1 VLVRFGTLTGVCWLE
16 SGVSVF
22 GERIFFFF
30 LPVRLS
36 LMIQLLIE
44 YNRFFWGCLGF
55 CLMSRDTGILLK
67 TMKIQQASSNLEVQK
82 ATMNDPFSM
91 SKAYSG
97 NPEKRIN
104 YEEDRY

>member
-1 VLVRFGTLTGVCWLE
+1 
-16 SGVSVF
+16 
-22 GERIFFFF
+22 
-30 LPVRLS
+30 
-36 LMIQLLIE
+36 
-44 YNRFFWGCLGF
+44 
-55 CLMSRDTGILLK
+55 MSRDTGISLK

-104 YEEDRY
+104 YEKDRY